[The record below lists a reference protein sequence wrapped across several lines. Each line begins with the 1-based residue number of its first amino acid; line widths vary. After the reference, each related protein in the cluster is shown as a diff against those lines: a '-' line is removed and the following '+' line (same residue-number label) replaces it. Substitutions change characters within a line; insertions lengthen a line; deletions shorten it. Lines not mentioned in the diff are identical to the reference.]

1 MESTLFAAVPLEGSF
16 EGMDGCGVG
25 IDVEP
30 TPGGFLVS
38 GIAEGGPVS
47 ASDLAV
53 GDTIIAVNGLAVTR
67 LSKAE
72 VESLLSG
79 PFGSSVEIF
88 TSCASSGAKKRVE
101 LHRVFVARVDE
112 DFSASNDAPPLAQVS
127 ALPRPSSIL
136 PSVSGTSAASR
147 DQSRMPFPQ
156 TGENPPHS
164 RGLQVTKN
172 QAKRVLSPRT
182 FEDLK
187 TSSISDV
194 QKLREELSNLRRSR
208 ELEDRRVA
216 DLQQIQSNTFP
227 RASPERRVSQMNPSS
242 QNMQYSPPPPPPPQ
256 QQTFQQLLQQQQTQP
271 QHQQQQ
277 PRQTSSMASSYSG
290 SRGPAALDLYSF
302 KGGELENL
310 RAQVRQLQHELD
322 EAQRVKVLELEAV
335 KAEMFRELESL
346 ESQHHSELLGLQEQH
361 QEEINGHQA
370 VSKEHEEAFN
380 RARQDMYELMKAN
393 TDAVASLQS
402 SQEEANAT
410 QSVLSQLRI
419 QFGAM
424 EVRSRDLSSS
434 RDLALAQLESQS
446 SEIKSLQQQLA
457 DMKPSAESLDIECKT
472 LRDQV
477 HALSRAKDAAERSR
491 DKAIEAAATA
501 EFALGSLQETSRREI
516 SGLKAALAQAE
527 SRCTSV
533 VTDSEKTLA
542 SLKRELELLRSTTV
556 SEATYQSLLL
566 ESRAAVDSVNE
577 SLKAEQSARAAAQ
590 SKLAEVPAIILKEVS
605 AVEAKVRAAA
615 AQASVQMQ
623 RDLAIAKADVAAL
636 VGSFE
641 TRVAN
646 EVRLRLSESQLE
658 LNQNRSDE
666 MQVISKSSS
675 RFLSFLT
682 CVSVASTWH
691 LRKVCAVVYYES

>member
-1 MESTLFAAVPLEGSF
+1 MDSTLFAAVPLEGSF

-88 TSCASSGAKKRVE
+88 TSCATSGAKKKVE

-112 DFSASNDAPPLAQVS
+112 DCPASNRTPPLSQVS
-127 ALPRPSSIL
+127 ATDLPSNIL
-136 PSVSGTSAASR
+136 PSISGPSAASR
-147 DQSRMPFPQ
+147 DQFRMHFPQ
-156 TGENPPHS
+156 TVENPPHS
-164 RGLQVTKN
+164 RGLQVTKT

-216 DLQQIQSNTFP
+216 DLQQIQIHTFP
-227 RASPERRVSQMNPSS
+227 RASPERRVGQTNPSP
-242 QNMQYSPPPPPPPQ
+242 QFMQISPPPPPQ
-256 QQTFQQLLQQQQTQP
+256 QQTFQQQQQQQQQRQQQQQQQTR
-271 QHQQQQ
+271 HM
-277 PRQTSSMASSYSG
+277 SSMPISYSG
-290 SRGPAALDLYSF
+290 SRGSAALDLYSF

-322 EAQRVKVLELEAV
+322 EVHKVKVLELEAV
-335 KAEMFRELESL
+335 KAEMFHELESL

-361 QEEINGHQA
+361 QEEINVHQA

-393 TDAVASLQS
+393 ADAVASLQS

-424 EVRSRDLSSS
+424 EVRSRELASS
-434 RDLALAQLESQS
+434 RDLALGQLESQS
-446 SEIKSLQQQLA
+446 AEIKSLQQQLA

-477 HALSRAKDAAERSR
+477 HALTRAKDAAERSR

-516 SGLKAALAQAE
+516 SGLKAALAQSE
-527 SRCTSV
+527 SRCASLA
-533 VTDSEKTLA
+533 TDSEKTVA
-542 SLKRELELLRSTTV
+542 SVKRELELLRSTTV
-556 SEATYQSLLL
+556 SEATYHSLLR
-566 ESRAAVDSVNE
+566 ESRATVDSVNE
-577 SLKAEQSARAAAQ
+577 NLKAEQSARAAAQ
-590 SKLAEVPAIILKEVS
+590 SKLAEVPAIILKEKS
-605 AVEAKVRAAA
+605 AIEAQVRAAA

-636 VGSFE
+636 AGSFE

-646 EVRLRLSESQLE
+646 EVRLRMSESQLE
-658 LNQNRSDE
+658 LNQSRSDE
-666 MQVISKSSS
+666 MQVISKSPS
-675 RFLSFLT
+675 RLFSFLT
-682 CVSVASTWH
+682 CISVASTRH
-691 LRKVCAVVYYES
+691 LREVSAVVHYES

>member
-53 GDTIIAVNGLAVTR
+53 GDTIIAVNGLAVAR

-88 TSCASSGAKKRVE
+88 TSCASSGAKKKVE

-127 ALPRPSSIL
+127 APPRPSSIL
-136 PSVSGTSAASR
+136 PSVSSTSAASR
-147 DQSRMPFPQ
+147 DQSRVPLPQ

-194 QKLREELSNLRRSR
+194 QKLREELSHLRRSR

-216 DLQQIQSNTFP
+216 DLQQIQSNAFP
-227 RASPERRVSQMNPSS
+227 RASPERRVGHTNPSS
-242 QNMQYSPPPPPPPQ
+242 QIMQYSPPPPPPQ

-393 TDAVASLQS
+393 ADAVASLQS

-424 EVRSRDLSSS
+424 EVRSRELSSS
-434 RDLALAQLESQS
+434 RDLALGQLESQS

-556 SEATYQSLLL
+556 SEATYQSLLQ
-566 ESRAAVDSVNE
+566 ESRAAVDSANE
-577 SLKAEQSARAAAQ
+577 TLRSEQSARAAAQ
-590 SKLAEVPAIILKEVS
+590 SKLAEVPAIIVKEVS

-636 VGSFE
+636 AGSFE

-666 MQVISKSSS
+666 MQVISKEFKSILVVPHLHFSCFNMAFTES
-675 RFLSFLT
+675 RRSCLL
-682 CVSVASTWH
+682 
-691 LRKVCAVVYYES
+691 